1 MDVKASNL
9 NLTNQTVIPSIKD
22 GVSNNGVTALGEEKR
37 QEACS
42 VSFSKEGTEKSKAN
56 SNISFNRDS
65 EAYREYVSRMDEI
78 LNKISSGQTVSN
90 KDQQWFDSEVES
102 YVSGHYDGVD
112 KFEFKRADVLSKY
125 IEERKAKDREY
136 NRLTEQLNADK
147 ELHDGRLYKHLKKE
161 HDLQDEEELVKTLT
175 ESLEEEKEDFNT
187 NKDNREGEADE
198 AYFKEGFVDR
208 YVEKEVQKMEDSIGR
223 DLKKQVKFSNEDI

>member
-9 NLTNQTVIPSIKD
+9 NLTNKTVIPSRKD
-22 GVSNNGVTALGEEKR
+22 GVSNNGVPVLGEEKKL
-37 QEACS
+37 EACS

-65 EAYREYVSRMDEI
+65 DAYREYVSRMDEI
-78 LNKISSGQTVSN
+78 LGKIANGQTVSN
-90 KDQQWFDSEVES
+90 KDQQWFDSEVEN
-102 YVSGHYDGVD
+102 YVSGQYEGLGG
-112 KFEFKRADVLSKY
+112 FEFERADVLGKY
-125 IEERKAKDREY
+125 IEDRKAKEREY
-136 NRLTEQLNADK
+136 NRLTEQLDADK

>member
-9 NLTNQTVIPSIKD
+9 NLTNKTVIPSRKD
-22 GVSNNGVTALGEEKR
+22 GVSNNGVPVLGEEKKL
-37 QEACS
+37 EACS
-42 VSFSKEGTEKSKAN
+42 VSFSKEGTEKSKA
-56 SNISFNRDS
+56 ISFNKDS

-78 LNKISSGQTVSN
+78 LGKIANGQTVSN

-102 YVSGHYDGVD
+102 YVSGHYDGVGE
-112 KFEFKRADVLSKY
+112 FEFERADVLSKC

-161 HDLQDEEELVKTLT
+161 HDLQDEEDLVKTLT